1 VTLFQKDRVKI
12 LTRVE
17 FNTCAK
23 RASYYKISHNITL
36 NHVSL
41 DGTVTTDS
49 CLASKLSHGKYRT
62 KNVITKIRLHGTRR
76 NEKYKNLT
84 CRSTAITINNT
95 IL

>member
-1 VTLFQKDRVKI
+1 MFLTDRSMSSQYVRQRWTAFGGHVTLFQEDRVKI

-49 CLASKLSHGKYRT
+49 CVASK
-62 KNVITKIRLHGTRR
+62 
-76 NEKYKNLT
+76 
-84 CRSTAITINNT
+84 
-95 IL
+95 